1 MARITRNKA
10 AEILGLSRQ
19 TISNYIEQGL
29 IGSCVGEHGIL
40 YVNSED
46 VEKYAQKYKMLAA
59 NEKMIDDKLKEV
71 EAHKRAINIELT
83 ELRNRATANGKL
95 TANAVGML
103 FGVINAISY
112 LNITPKL
119 SYRESQMLKDII
131 NGMTYDE
138 LSFKYDLTTA
148 RIRQIIDKT
157 CNKLTYNENATI
169 ADIATN
175 QDMRIVIDGLKKKL
189 KAVQTSY
196 DEYRRAKD
204 DVPTN
209 GAVLPPLILGKD
221 VNDCDFPVRILN
233 MFRGYNVYTVGD
245 LLRKFHGKSDLA
257 KIRNLGKKSVYII
270 LDFIEENNLCFKQD
284 GESDEDFYIRLNN
297 NLSNKKMKKMIKK
310 VLGFVTIG
318 NVSVLL
324 VAMIG
329 VFYLFTKRFEPAI
342 LCMFLAIAVWFID
355 FLFRKCDEALELA
368 EKSNDNE
375 SDAIQTTIWA
385 YDELHLEMQR
395 HRLTA
400 IQGMKYKNKAEF
412 MQRKKSL
419 TQYLKYSDAIDNLY
433 EQEVERLHKMEKEI
447 EKKNNN
453 GKEQGTDSETETA
466 KSE

>member
-46 VEKYAQKYKMLAA
+46 VEKYAQKYKMIAA

-95 TANAVGML
+95 AANAVGML
-103 FGVINAISY
+103 FGVINTMSY

-119 SYRESQMLKDII
+119 SYRESKMLKDII

-138 LSFKYDLTTA
+138 LSFKYDLTA
-148 RIRQIIDKT
+148 GRIKQIVDKT
-157 CNKLTYNENATI
+157 CNKLTYNENAAI

-175 QDMRIVIDGLKKKL
+175 QDLRIVIDGLKKKL

-196 DEYRRAKD
+196 DEYRRAKGE
-204 DVPTN
+204 VPIS

-270 LDFIEENNLCFKQD
+270 LDFIEENNLSFKQD

-297 NLSNKKMKKMIKK
+297 NLSDKKH
-310 VLGFVTIG
+310 
-318 NVSVLL
+318 
-324 VAMIG
+324 
-329 VFYLFTKRFEPAI
+329 E
-342 LCMFLAIAVWFID
+342 
-355 FLFRKCDEALELA
+355 E
-368 EKSNDNE
+368 ND
-375 SDAIQTTIWA
+375 
-385 YDELHLEMQR
+385 
-395 HRLTA
+395 
-400 IQGMKYKNKAEF
+400 
-412 MQRKKSL
+412 
-419 TQYLKYSDAIDNLY
+419 
-433 EQEVERLHKMEKEI
+433 
-447 EKKNNN
+447 
-453 GKEQGTDSETETA
+453 
-466 KSE
+466 

>member
-29 IGSCVGEHGIL
+29 IGSCVGEHGIV
-40 YVNSED
+40 YVNSDD

-71 EAHKRAINIELT
+71 ESHKRAINIELT

-95 TANAVGML
+95 AANAVGML
-103 FGVINAISY
+103 FGVINAMSH
-112 LNITPKL
+112 LGVTPKL

-138 LSFKYDLTTA
+138 LSFKYDLTA
-148 RIRQIIDKT
+148 GRIRQIVEKT

-175 QDMRIVIDGLKKKL
+175 QDLRIVIDGLKKKL

-196 DEYRRAKD
+196 DEYRRAKG
-204 DVPTN
+204 DVPIS

-245 LLRKFHGKSDLA
+245 LLRKFHGKSDIA
-257 KIRNLGKKSVYII
+257 KIRNLGKKSIWII
-270 LDFIEENNLCFKQD
+270 LDFIEENNLSFKQD

-297 NLSNKKMKKMIKK
+297 NLSNKK
-310 VLGFVTIG
+310 
-318 NVSVLL
+318 N
-324 VAMIG
+324 
-329 VFYLFTKRFEPAI
+329 E
-342 LCMFLAIAVWFID
+342 
-355 FLFRKCDEALELA
+355 E
-368 EKSNDNE
+368 ND
-375 SDAIQTTIWA
+375 
-385 YDELHLEMQR
+385 
-395 HRLTA
+395 
-400 IQGMKYKNKAEF
+400 
-412 MQRKKSL
+412 
-419 TQYLKYSDAIDNLY
+419 
-433 EQEVERLHKMEKEI
+433 
-447 EKKNNN
+447 
-453 GKEQGTDSETETA
+453 
-466 KSE
+466 

>member
-59 NEKMIDDKLKEV
+59 NEKMIDDKLKEI
-71 EAHKRAINIELT
+71 EAHKRAINVELT

-95 TANAVGML
+95 AANAVGML
-103 FGVINAISY
+103 FGVINTMSY

-148 RIRQIIDKT
+148 RIRQIVEKT
-157 CNKLTYNENATI
+157 CNKLTYNENAAI

-175 QDMRIVIDGLKKKL
+175 QDLRIVIDGLKKKL

-196 DEYRRAKD
+196 DEYRRAKG
-204 DVPTN
+204 DVPIS

-245 LLRKFHGKSDLA
+245 LLRKFHGKSDIA
-257 KIRNLGKKSVYII
+257 KIRNLGKKSIYII
-270 LDFIEENNLCFKQD
+270 LDFIEENNLSFKQD

-297 NLSNKKMKKMIKK
+297 LMNKKH
-310 VLGFVTIG
+310 
-318 NVSVLL
+318 
-324 VAMIG
+324 
-329 VFYLFTKRFEPAI
+329 E
-342 LCMFLAIAVWFID
+342 
-355 FLFRKCDEALELA
+355 E
-368 EKSNDNE
+368 ND
-375 SDAIQTTIWA
+375 
-385 YDELHLEMQR
+385 
-395 HRLTA
+395 
-400 IQGMKYKNKAEF
+400 
-412 MQRKKSL
+412 
-419 TQYLKYSDAIDNLY
+419 
-433 EQEVERLHKMEKEI
+433 
-447 EKKNNN
+447 
-453 GKEQGTDSETETA
+453 
-466 KSE
+466 

>member
-46 VEKYAQKYKMLAA
+46 VEKYAQKYKMIAA

-71 EAHKRAINIELT
+71 ESHKRAINVELT
-83 ELRNRATANGKL
+83 DLRNRATASGKL
-95 TANAVGML
+95 AANAVGML

-119 SYRESQMLKDII
+119 SYRESKMLKDII
-131 NGMTYDE
+131 NGMTYYE
-138 LSFKYDLTTA
+138 LSFKYDLTA
-148 RIRQIIDKT
+148 ERIKQIVDKT
-157 CNKLTYNENATI
+157 CNKLTYNENAAI

-175 QDMRIVIDGLKKKL
+175 QDLRIVIDGLKKKL

-196 DEYRRAKD
+196 DEYRRAKG
-204 DVPTN
+204 DVPIS

-233 MFRGYNVYTVGD
+233 MFKSYNVYTVGD

-270 LDFIEENNLCFKQD
+270 LDFIEENNLSFKQD

-297 NLSNKKMKKMIKK
+297 LMNKKH
-310 VLGFVTIG
+310 
-318 NVSVLL
+318 
-324 VAMIG
+324 
-329 VFYLFTKRFEPAI
+329 E
-342 LCMFLAIAVWFID
+342 
-355 FLFRKCDEALELA
+355 E
-368 EKSNDNE
+368 ND
-375 SDAIQTTIWA
+375 
-385 YDELHLEMQR
+385 
-395 HRLTA
+395 
-400 IQGMKYKNKAEF
+400 
-412 MQRKKSL
+412 
-419 TQYLKYSDAIDNLY
+419 
-433 EQEVERLHKMEKEI
+433 
-447 EKKNNN
+447 
-453 GKEQGTDSETETA
+453 
-466 KSE
+466 

>member
-40 YVNSED
+40 YINSED

-71 EAHKRAINIELT
+71 EAHKRAINVELT
-83 ELRNRATANGKL
+83 ELRNRATASGKL
-95 TANAVGML
+95 AANAVGML

-119 SYRESQMLKDII
+119 SYRESKMLKDII

-138 LSFKYDLTTA
+138 LSFKYDLTA
-148 RIRQIIDKT
+148 GRIKQIVDKT

-169 ADIATN
+169 AEIATN
-175 QDMRIVIDGLKKKL
+175 QDLRIVIDGLKKKL

-196 DEYRRAKD
+196 DEYRRAKG
-204 DVPTN
+204 DVPIS

-233 MFRGYNVYTVGD
+233 MFKSYNVYTVGD

-270 LDFIEENNLCFKQD
+270 LDFIEKNNLSFKQD
-284 GESDEDFYIRLNN
+284 GESDEDFYIRINN
-297 NLSNKKMKKMIKK
+297 NLSNKKH
-310 VLGFVTIG
+310 
-318 NVSVLL
+318 
-324 VAMIG
+324 
-329 VFYLFTKRFEPAI
+329 E
-342 LCMFLAIAVWFID
+342 
-355 FLFRKCDEALELA
+355 E
-368 EKSNDNE
+368 ND
-375 SDAIQTTIWA
+375 
-385 YDELHLEMQR
+385 
-395 HRLTA
+395 
-400 IQGMKYKNKAEF
+400 
-412 MQRKKSL
+412 
-419 TQYLKYSDAIDNLY
+419 
-433 EQEVERLHKMEKEI
+433 
-447 EKKNNN
+447 
-453 GKEQGTDSETETA
+453 
-466 KSE
+466 